1 MNTTDLG
8 IPVSLTISN
17 GTPTKSPILYTPKYA
32 KLDAESLARIEK
44 VKSEAANR
52 LAEEKKAKQEEEDR
66 KMAEEQAKK
75 IQKEKEEKEARE
87 KARKAQQARKDE
99 YANRRGTIWS
109 FVAEGLQAVYC
120 TLRHSDCGGRGV

>member
-1 MNTTDLG
+1 VNTTVID
-8 IPVSLTISN
+8 IPANLTISN
-17 GTPTKSPILYTPKYA
+17 GTPTKSPILYTPKYT

>member
-1 MNTTDLG
+1 
-8 IPVSLTISN
+8 
-17 GTPTKSPILYTPKYA
+17 
-32 KLDAESLARIEK
+32 

-52 LAEEKKAKQEEEDR
+52 LAEEKKAKQEEDR

-75 IQKEKEEKEARE
+75 IQKEKEEKKARE
-87 KARKAQQARKDE
+87 KAEKAEQAKKDE

-120 TLRHSDCGGRGV
+120 TLRHSDCGGRGYNAQGH